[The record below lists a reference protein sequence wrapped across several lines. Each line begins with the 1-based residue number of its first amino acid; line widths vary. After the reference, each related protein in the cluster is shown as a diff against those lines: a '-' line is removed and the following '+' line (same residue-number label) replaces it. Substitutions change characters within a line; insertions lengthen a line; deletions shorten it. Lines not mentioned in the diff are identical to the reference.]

1 MKKKL
6 YINTIISIL
15 SQLVTIIIGLIL
27 PRLMLITYGSDVNG
41 LVSSI
46 TQMLGFITLLD
57 LGIGAV
63 VQASLYKP
71 LSQKNNKQ
79 ISLIFSSAQKYFQII
94 AKILLVYI
102 LGLCLYYVI
111 FKSNNFSWIYTVTL
125 IISISISSFAQYYFG
140 ICNTLLLNADQKI
153 YVSMVINIVTLIL
166 SAIIS
171 IILMDSGA
179 SIQIVKLI
187 SSIIFIIRPLF
198 LKCYV
203 QKNYK
208 IEHIKNPPK
217 NILKNKWSGLAQHIS
232 TVLTGS
238 LDYVVLTIFSSFS
251 SFSIYNIYVLPLNS
265 IRGLMESLSG
275 GYKSFLGK
283 LIAETETIK
292 LQYEFDRYETF
303 IHFSIVVIF
312 SCISVVL
319 VPFVLVY
326 TSGVDDVNYQN
337 FLFSYLITL
346 AYAIYAMRI
355 PYTTIIFSA
364 GHFRETQIH
373 CIIEVVLNLIISIGL
388 VFYFDLIGV
397 AIGTCISVGYRLLSS
412 VVYLQNNIL
421 NRKIFVFI
429 KHLIIDIICIIL
441 ILLLIQP
448 INFGSV
454 SLISWIIYASKVFF
468 ICLLISFIIHVFFYP
483 NIFKIKFLHKKGGKS
498 K

>member
-187 SSIIFIIRPLF
+187 SSIIFKMLCS
-198 LKCYV
+198 K
-203 QKNYK
+203 
-208 IEHIKNPPK
+208 
-217 NILKNKWSGLAQHIS
+217 
-232 TVLTGS
+232 
-238 LDYVVLTIFSSFS
+238 
-251 SFSIYNIYVLPLNS
+251 
-265 IRGLMESLSG
+265 
-275 GYKSFLGK
+275 K
-283 LIAETETIK
+283 L
-292 LQYEFDRYETF
+292 
-303 IHFSIVVIF
+303 
-312 SCISVVL
+312 
-319 VPFVLVY
+319 
-326 TSGVDDVNYQN
+326 
-337 FLFSYLITL
+337 
-346 AYAIYAMRI
+346 
-355 PYTTIIFSA
+355 
-364 GHFRETQIH
+364 
-373 CIIEVVLNLIISIGL
+373 
-388 VFYFDLIGV
+388 
-397 AIGTCISVGYRLLSS
+397 
-412 VVYLQNNIL
+412 
-421 NRKIFVFI
+421 
-429 KHLIIDIICIIL
+429 
-441 ILLLIQP
+441 
-448 INFGSV
+448 
-454 SLISWIIYASKVFF
+454 
-468 ICLLISFIIHVFFYP
+468 
-483 NIFKIKFLHKKGGKS
+483 
-498 K
+498 